1 MPKTKKKSP
10 NFSTIIDTDSDT
22 IDTNSD
28 ISDTDSKTDSQ
39 IDDTETNRFDME
51 TKVITLKK
59 ELFKHINKK
68 HNAFINN
75 IDFDINFILD
85 DTVYGDADGDLRK
98 YETIF
103 TFMDQFQKH
112 LNDNYNRIDKSL
124 HAQYNKTVA
133 KQLKKPMLHTVTK
146 FTYEKF
152 IHIIM
157 KLKENLIVQLK
168 IDYENLN
175 FSDMNHQDFLNS
187 LHEHLNLI
195 QYDDDNNSTNID
207 IDELKSKLDE
217 LNEHNSILIQLNN
230 EYKIIQELEQ
240 KIKQKRKEKK
250 QTSSKS
256 KQSRKQKRKSLSDN
270 DHLSMIHHEL
280 PPSTDCI
287 FYNSQCND
295 SKSHS
300 KSKNKSNILPTTLKK
315 LDNEGFFSHLFR

>member
-22 IDTNSD
+22 NSD
-28 ISDTDSKTDSQ
+28 SSDTDSKTDSQ

-59 ELFKHINKK
+59 ELFKHIHKK
-68 HNAFINN
+68 HNTFINN
-75 IDFDINFILD
+75 IDFDIDFILD
-85 DTVYGDADGDLRK
+85 DTVYGDAYGDLRA

-112 LNDNYNRIDKSL
+112 LNDNENRIDKSL

-133 KQLKKPMLHTVTK
+133 KQLKKPMLHIVTK

-157 KLKENLIVQLK
+157 KLKENLIIQLK
-168 IDYENLN
+168 TDYENLN
-175 FSDMNHQDFLNS
+175 FSDTNHPDFLNS
-187 LHEHLNLI
+187 LREHLYLI
-195 QYDDDNNSTNID
+195 EYDDDNNSTNID
-207 IDELKSKLDE
+207 IDELKSKLNE
-217 LNEHNSILIQLNN
+217 LDEHNSILIKLNDQ
-230 EYKIIQELEQ
+230 YKIIQELEQ
-240 KIKQKRKEKK
+240 ELEQEMKQKRKEKK

-270 DHLSMIHHEL
+270 DHLSMIQHEL
-280 PPSTDCI
+280 PPSTNCI
-287 FYNSQCND
+287 FYNSQCDN

-300 KSKNKSNILPTTLKK
+300 KKKSNILPTPFKK